1 MYNNDSIS
9 KAVITVV
16 ASEEEAKNL
25 VGGSDKIKIK
35 IIIDKSKVE
44 EKENVFEKD
53 ELLEKETDNDVFFGE
68 ENVDTS
74 KTIYSYRKGSDGRIY
89 SKATTEENLP
99 LKSNI
104 IHEPI
109 NIYSTANKNI
119 EIYKRYNFKNI
130 HSLDKKDSSR
140 FSLNV

>member
-74 KTIYSYRKGSDGRIY
+74 KTIYSYRKDSDGRIY